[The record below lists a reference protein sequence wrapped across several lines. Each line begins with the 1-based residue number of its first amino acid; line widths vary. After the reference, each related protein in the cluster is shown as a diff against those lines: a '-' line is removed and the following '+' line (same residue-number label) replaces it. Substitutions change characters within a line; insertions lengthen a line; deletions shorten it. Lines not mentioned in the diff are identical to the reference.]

1 MYRLSTT
8 DTKGQCFREVQV
20 DCIFPE
26 NTYIFCLG
34 GVTVLNATFN
44 NISVISYIWRSVL
57 LMEDMVS
64 LDKTIDIFF
73 ILCLYT
79 IY

>member
-1 MYRLSTT
+1 MYRLSAT

-34 GVTVLNATFN
+34 GGNGAKRNFQQYF
-44 NISVISYIWRSVL
+44 SYIIY
-57 LMEDMVS
+57 MAVS
-64 LDKTIDIFF
+64 FIDGGHGIPR
-73 ILCLYT
+73 
-79 IY
+79 